1 MRELKELKRAI
12 WERLRELNLPVFDTA
27 IPPGENPPFIRFY
40 LIGMDWLSSFQ
51 GQHHFSRTGITVDA
65 ISKSNVSAEAE
76 NLFASVQEKLEGFIF
91 ETNTARYRMQ
101 LSSIRK
107 VYDQEA
113 GLWYV
118 SGDFILHVSRKT

>member
-27 IPPGENPPFIRFY
+27 IPLGQDPPLIRFY

-51 GQHHFSRTGITVDA
+51 SQHFFSRTGITVDA
-65 ISKSNVSAEAE
+65 VSKSNVSTEAE
-76 NLFASVQEKLEGFIF
+76 NIFANIQDKLEGFAF
-91 ETNTARYRMQ
+91 ETTTARYRMQ
-101 LSSIRK
+101 LSTVRK

>member
-12 WERLRELNLPVFDTA
+12 WERLRELNFPVFDTA
-27 IPPGENPPFIRFY
+27 IPPGQNPPLIRFY

-51 GQHHFSRTGITVDA
+51 SPHFFSRTGITVDA
-65 ISKSNVSAEAE
+65 VSKSNVSTEAE
-76 NLFASVQEKLEGFIF
+76 NMFTSIQEKLEGFVF
-91 ETNTARYRMQ
+91 ETDTARYRMQ
-101 LSSIRK
+101 LSAVRK

-118 SGDFILHVSRKT
+118 SGDFILHVSRKA